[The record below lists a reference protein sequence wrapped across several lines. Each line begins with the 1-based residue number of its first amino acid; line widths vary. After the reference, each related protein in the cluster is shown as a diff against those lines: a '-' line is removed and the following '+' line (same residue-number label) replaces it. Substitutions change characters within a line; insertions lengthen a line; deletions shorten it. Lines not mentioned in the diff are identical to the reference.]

1 MSYTDAVG
9 NLSNRHKLNIHFQHI
24 LSGKIV
30 SFAAFLTDFSDKWSS
45 DWESQTVYG
54 RMDDIRTFKRT
65 AREIS
70 IAWDVVAADRLEAEE
85 NLVKCSTLISMLYP
99 TYSGDNA
106 SSISGSPL
114 FKLKFANL
122 ISDPEMPSWGASVT
136 DAGLVGTISGLDY
149 KPELEPSFFISPE
162 QGLIA
167 KTVKLSCTFTVLHT
181 KPVGWTDGSFRQLS
195 YPYGFG
201 DHGKKVARAGGSIG
215 ADNEGVIGGAVGVGG
230 GVGGAVGS
238 GDGAIGISVTNTVG
252 TNVRDAETREEIGA
266 EAEVSKSDINKMIDN
281 AALGATLG
289 G

>member
-30 SFAAFLTDFSDKWSS
+30 SFAAFLTDFNDKWSS

-85 NLVKCSTLISMLYP
+85 NLIKCSTLISMLYP
-99 TYSGDNA
+99 TYTGDNA

-181 KPVGWTDGSFRQLS
+181 KPVGWTGGSFRQLS

-201 DHGKKVARAGGSIG
+201 NHGRKIPKVADGVTPGGQIGVGGSIG
-215 ADNEGVIGGAVGVGG
+215 VP
-230 GVGGAVGS
+230 
-238 GDGAIGISVTNTVG
+238 TTQTVDA
-252 TNVRDAETREEIGA
+252 NVKSSETREEVEA
-266 EAEVSKSDINKMIDN
+266 EAENSQSDIDKIIDKV
-281 AALGATLG
+281 ALGATLG